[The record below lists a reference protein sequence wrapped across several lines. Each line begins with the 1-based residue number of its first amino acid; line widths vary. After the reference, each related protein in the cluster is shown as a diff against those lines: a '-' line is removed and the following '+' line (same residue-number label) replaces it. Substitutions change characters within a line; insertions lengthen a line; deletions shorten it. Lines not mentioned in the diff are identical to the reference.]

1 MSEPAVADPPEGQ
14 RVPAIEA
21 VDVSRTYQLDGV
33 SVEALRGVSL
43 TVQAGDYVALVGPSG
58 SGKSTLMHLLGGL
71 DRPTG
76 GRLVIGGRDVNALA
90 PPEMATLRNETIG
103 FVFQAFHLLPR
114 TSAVENVAL
123 PLVYRGVS
131 ARQRRERAAAMLG
144 RVGLGHRLDHRPNQM
159 SGGEQQRVAIARAL
173 VTEPTVLLADEPTG
187 NLDSVT
193 GAAVLELLEQLNA
206 ESGVALVMVTH
217 DQEVAARAHRRITMR
232 DGVVVADSAV
242 SAHPPNADSADPRSV
257 HDRPPS
263 VDHGRP
269 ATLVPAPSAE
279 PRSASGSGPGHPS
292 GGSGGAAGATGRL
305 PHEVERPESDPRD
318 AAQGEARDAAAG
330 EREADRPG
338 GTA

>member
-1 MSEPAVADPPEGQ
+1 MSAPAVADPRGDPPAGE

-43 TVQAGDYVALVGPSG
+43 TVQPGDYVALVGPSG

-123 PLVYRGVS
+123 PLVYRGVP

-187 NLDSVT
+187 NLDSAT
-193 GAAVLELLEQLNA
+193 GAAVLGLLEQLNV

-232 DGVVVADSAV
+232 DGVVVADSG
-242 SAHPPNADSADPRSV
+242 DPRSG

-305 PHEVERPESDPRD
+305 PREVERPEADP
-318 AAQGEARDAAAG
+318 GEARESAAG
-330 EREADRPG
+330 ARGVERPG

>member
-1 MSEPAVADPPEGQ
+1 MTGAP
-14 RVPAIEA
+14 PAIEA

-43 TVQAGDYVALVGPSG
+43 VVQPGDYVALVGPSG

-76 GRLVIGGRDVNALA
+76 GRLVIGGRDVNTLA

-131 ARQRRERAAAMLG
+131 ARRRRERAAAVLG

-193 GAAVLELLEQLNA
+193 GAAVLELLERLNA

-217 DQEVAARAHRRITMR
+217 DQEVAARARRRITMR
-232 DGVVVADSAV
+232 DGVVVADSDDPL
-242 SAHPPNADSADPRSV
+242 SA

-279 PRSASGSGPGHPS
+279 PRSASGSGPGHPP
-292 GGSGGAAGATGRL
+292 GGSGGAAGATGCL
-305 PHEVERPESDPRD
+305 PREVEQRE
-318 AAQGEARDAAAG
+318 AAADQPDI
-330 EREADRPG
+330 EPPG
-338 GTA
+338 GAT

>member
-1 MSEPAVADPPEGQ
+1 MTEPAASGPHGGE
-14 RVPAIEA
+14 RAPAIEA

-33 SVEALRGVSL
+33 SVAALRGVSL
-43 TVQAGDYVALVGPSG
+43 TVQPGDYVALVGPSG

-193 GAAVLELLEQLNA
+193 GAAVLELLEQLNE

-232 DGVVVADSAV
+232 DGVVVADSARPPGADTDPH
-242 SAHPPNADSADPRSV
+242 SA

-305 PHEVERPESDPRD
+305 PREAERPQADPRD
-318 AAQGEARDAAAG
+318 ADPREARDAAVG
-330 EREADRPG
+330 ERAAERPG
-338 GTA
+338 GTT